1 MLASVMPHTHGN
13 NAEAQLT
20 LRSQLAD
27 LALVWPWVDALAIEN
42 KIPDNTRFG
51 IDLCLEEAL
60 SNVIRHGYRGE
71 PDHSITVNFTV
82 DEITGLTFTIED
94 QAPPFA
100 PVEPPELQ
108 ETRSLEE
115 ITPGG
120 QGIRLML
127 RFARTLVYEQLPNGN
142 RLTLGFPRPQTSA

>member
-1 MLASVMPHTHGN
+1 MLATVMPQIPGH

-20 LRSQLAD
+20 LRSELAD
-27 LALVWPWVDALAIEN
+27 LARVPPWVEALAIEN
-42 KIPDNTRFG
+42 AIADTTRFA

-60 SNVIRHGYRGE
+60 SNVIRHGYRE
-71 PDHSITVNFTV
+71 QPDHAITVNFTV
-82 DEITGLTFTIED
+82 DEVTGLTFTIED

-100 PVEPPELQ
+100 PVEPTEPQ
-108 ETRSLEE
+108 ETRTLEE

-127 RFARTLVYEQLPNGN
+127 RFARTLVYEQLPGGN
-142 RLTLGFPRPQTSA
+142 RLTMGFPRT